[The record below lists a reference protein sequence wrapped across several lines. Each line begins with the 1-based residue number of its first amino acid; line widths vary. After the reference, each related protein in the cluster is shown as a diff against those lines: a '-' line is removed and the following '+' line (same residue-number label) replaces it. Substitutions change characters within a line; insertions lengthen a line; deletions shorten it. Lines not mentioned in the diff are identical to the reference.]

1 MSAGSSADKGCGLRP
16 SGVQPSKKKITS
28 LQASKL
34 RAKRTALE
42 SHGSGR
48 AHLARRGSM
57 P

>member
-1 MSAGSSADKGCGLRP
+1 MSAGSSANKGCGLRP
-16 SGVQPSKKKITS
+16 SGVQPSKKITS

-48 AHLARRGSM
+48 AHLAPRGSM